1 MKEIGRERWLIMYHK
16 NIFVN
21 NDLSSSLSLRCNKNK
36 SMILQF
42 AIIIRIRIRNV
53 YNVVILW
60 PTNEI
65 ILFYELIVHTYLD
78 FLFKRP
84 HF

>member
-1 MKEIGRERWLIMYHK
+1 MQHYPGNDFISNVLSISNIKQMKEIGRECWLIMYHK

-42 AIIIRIRIRNV
+42 AIIIRIGIRNI
-53 YNVVILW
+53 YNVVIL
-60 PTNEI
+60 
-65 ILFYELIVHTYLD
+65 
-78 FLFKRP
+78 
-84 HF
+84 